1 MMIIKNMMTI
11 IILVNMGI
19 LIIKYKTTSIRIEA
33 LRTQGHVQICH
44 VAPTAIASST
54 SSLQILSFPSQT
66 HLNVRHH
73 LAEQMTLL
81 FLLILSNIGLFLSR
95 GGGDMVYTH
104 KIALWILCRVTR
116 LWRSPACKIENQCCP
131 RKFVSLK
138 KETQNMR

>member
-1 MMIIKNMMTI
+1 MTI
-11 IILVNMGI
+11 IIVVNVGI

-44 VAPTAIASST
+44 VAPTAIASSP

-81 FLLILSNIGLFLSR
+81 FLLILSNIGLFLSK
-95 GGGDMVYTH
+95 GGGRYGIHTQDCAVDFVQGN
-104 KIALWILCRVTR
+104 KIMEIPCL
-116 LWRSPACKIENQCCP
+116 
-131 RKFVSLK
+131 
-138 KETQNMR
+138 QN